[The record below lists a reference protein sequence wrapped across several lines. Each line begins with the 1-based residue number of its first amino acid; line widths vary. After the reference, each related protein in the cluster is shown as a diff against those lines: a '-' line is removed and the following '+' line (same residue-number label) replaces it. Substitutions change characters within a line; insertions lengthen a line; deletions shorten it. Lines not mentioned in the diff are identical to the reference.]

1 MTEILLKNG
10 SPGAQPSGREQESLY
25 ERFPWPYAFCRNHL
39 FRDDTEKIVAALWPA
54 GIPSRAE
61 SLLEVGCGPGFY
73 ARGLAAR
80 FEHLR
85 VTGIDLSARQL
96 HRARSAARQLANCS
110 FEKGDVLALGRA
122 EASVDA
128 VVASRLFMILSEREQ
143 ALSEAHRVLRPGG
156 RCFVAEP
163 RSALRAAV
171 PLRVMWLLA
180 GLSTFSGKQSQ
191 EDYREPDVTSVLA
204 ADEFRTLIE
213 SQPWRDALCWQDGWY
228 QYAICEK
235 DSGIDSSRP
244 KQASIIREGP

>member
-10 SPGAQPSGREQESLY
+10 SPGVQPTGHEPESLY
-25 ERFPWPYAFCRNHL
+25 ERFPWLYAFCRNHL
-39 FRDDTEKIVAALWPA
+39 FRDDSEEIAAALWPA
-54 GIPSRAE
+54 GISE
-61 SLLEVGCGPGFY
+61 NGGSMLELGCGPGFY
-73 ARGLAAR
+73 ARRLATYS
-80 FEHLR
+80 EHLR
-85 VTGIDLSARQL
+85 VTGIDRSARQL
-96 HRARSAARQLANCS
+96 LRARSAARRLANCS
-110 FEKGDVLALGRA
+110 FEEGDVLALDRA

-213 SQPWRDALCWQDGWY
+213 SQPWRDARCWQDGWY

-244 KQASIIREGP
+244 KQASIIGEGP

>member
-10 SPGAQPSGREQESLY
+10 SPGVQPTGHEQESLY

-143 ALSEAHRVLRPGG
+143 ALSEAHLGVTARRTLLCG
-156 RCFVAEP
+156 
-163 RSALRAAV
+163 RAA
-171 PLRVMWLLA
+171 LCLA
-180 GLSTFSGKQSQ
+180 RCGAAPRHVVARRPIHLQRQAVSGGLP
-191 EDYREPDVTSVLA
+191 RA
-204 ADEFRTLIE
+204 
-213 SQPWRDALCWQDGWY
+213 
-228 QYAICEK
+228 
-235 DSGIDSSRP
+235 
-244 KQASIIREGP
+244 